1 MPLDSSV
8 TMLSPAVGAVFG
20 ALTPLVAYR
29 LSVPWGEPAQAGCA
43 SCAAPLAAGPAG
55 WLRFPARCVS
65 CGVRLGPSPWWT
77 VPVGAVSA
85 GLTAAALA
93 GRGWVL
99 AAGLLLSVAGVLL
112 AAIDLAVQRLPD
124 PIVWRLALAVAVLLA
139 LAAATGGGGWAAY
152 GRALAGGAALLAVFG
167 LMSLLTAGQIGLGDA
182 KTAGALGMLLGW
194 FGWPVVVLG
203 GLLAV
208 LLNGAVAVVL
218 LALRRVGWRGSLPMG
233 PSLLA
238 GALLALVLVGSVLPA
253 VR

>member
-1 MPLDSSV
+1 MSLDSSV

-29 LSVPWGEPAQAGCA
+29 MSVPWGEPARAGCA
-43 SCAAPLAAGPAG
+43 ACEAPLPAGPSG
-55 WLRFPARCVS
+55 WLRLSARCAS
-65 CGVRLGPSPWWT
+65 CRVRFGPSPLWT
-77 VPVGAVSA
+77 VSAGAVSA

-99 AAGLLLSVAGVLL
+99 VAGLLLSVAGVLL

-124 PIVWRLALAVAVLLA
+124 PIVWRLAVAVAVLLA
-139 LAAATGGGGWAAY
+139 LAAVTGGAWPAY

-167 LMSLLTAGQIGLGDA
+167 LMSLLTGGQIGLGDA
-182 KTAGALGMLLGW
+182 KTAGVLGMLLGW

-208 LLNGAVAVVL
+208 LLNGVVAVVL
-218 LALRRVGWRGSLPMG
+218 LARRRVGWRGSLPMG

-238 GALLALVLVGSVLPA
+238 GALLALVLVFLVLPA
-253 VR
+253 QG